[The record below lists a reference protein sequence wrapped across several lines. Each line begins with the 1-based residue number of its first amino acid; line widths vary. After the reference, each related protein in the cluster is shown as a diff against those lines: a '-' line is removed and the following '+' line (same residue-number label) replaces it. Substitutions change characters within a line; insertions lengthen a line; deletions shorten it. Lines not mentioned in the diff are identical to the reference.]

1 MFDDPHDAVA
11 APDVAHDRLFR
22 LDGKRFA
29 VLGGAAGIGEHVAR
43 TLGSLGAE
51 LLLADVDREALAKLA
66 AELGAD
72 GFAADVSTEDGARA
86 LAEHAAS
93 APLHGFVDVIG
104 QMTRKPLPDFTL
116 AEWEKDFRVNLTH
129 AFLAARHLVP
139 LLARPDSAI
148 VYVSSINGSRAGSYA
163 AGYGPAK
170 AALEGWV
177 RQLADEYGPEG
188 IRVNAVA
195 PGLFLSPRFL
205 AGAHARTMIEQFS
218 GKTML
223 RRLGQ
228 PYEVAAAIAFLLT
241 PAAGYVTGATLAID
255 GGARAVDATG
265 LDALSS

>member
-11 APDVAHDRLFR
+11 AADVPHDRLFR
-22 LDGKRFA
+22 LDGKRYA

-43 TLGSLGAE
+43 TLASRGAR
-51 LLLADVDREALAKLA
+51 LLLVDVDEDALGRLA
-66 AELGAD
+66 DELDAD
-72 GFAADVSTEDGARA
+72 RFVADVSSEDGARS
-86 LAEHAAS
+86 LAEHAAG
-93 APLHGFVDVIG
+93 APLHGYVDVIG
-104 QMTRKPLPDFTL
+104 QMQRKPLPAFTL

-129 AFLAARHLVP
+129 AFLAAQHLAP
-139 LLARPDSAI
+139 MLARPGSSI
-148 VYVSSINGSRAGSYA
+148 VHVSSINGTRAGSYA

-195 PGLFLSPRFL
+195 PGLFLSPRLL

-228 PYEVAAAIAFLLT
+228 PYEVAATIAFLLT
-241 PAAGYVTGATLAID
+241 PAAGYITGATIPID

-265 LDALSS
+265 LDLLAR